1 MGRLSELWI
10 QNRSRVSGSLGDDGR
25 RGFTHLPIS
34 GGGGQQGKG
43 TDRRANRLQGEYE
56 AALRAYDVRY
66 HGAQPL
72 RQGQPEPPPGP
83 LVRRLRSFGPLLT
96 LVAGPWGDL
105 SQDLHRLLRIFA
117 EARVANRARAEGW
130 GGVGAEDMGQAMG
143 QVRRATSVVVVRLQ
157 ALCLQERLAHLGPG
171 ARAAGERR
179 RVVKQLEERRRREAQ
194 AYRLAHLKRVGPLC
208 PKV

>member
-1 MGRLSELWI
+1 M
-10 QNRSRVSGSLGDDGR
+10 
-25 RGFTHLPIS
+25 
-34 GGGGQQGKG
+34 
-43 TDRRANRLQGEYE
+43 
-56 AALRAYDVRY
+56 
-66 HGAQPL
+66 
-72 RQGQPEPPPGP
+72 
-83 LVRRLRSFGPLLT
+83 T

-143 QVRRATSVVVVRLQ
+143 QVRRATSAVVVRLQ
-157 ALCLQERLAHLGPG
+157 ALCLLERLAHLGPG

-194 AYRLAHLKRVGPLC
+194 AYRLAHLNLGLGREGRAFVP
-208 PKV
+208 